1 MTEQGSNRFVTRLQR
16 AALVVLPAVAF
27 ALWLY
32 TRRHPERMEPFFMA
46 SDYYNLLAG
55 VAIYV
60 AIFLRTLSFKPQ
72 AWLKEHWRGLLT
84 CALVAGVVLSAV
96 PPAMRVLSDEAN
108 LAGVSKNLYYHH
120 TANFAVAGKWY
131 YENYQDTQVIAD
143 RRPALFPFLVHI
155 LHVVNGY
162 GVENAF
168 RFNAILFV
176 AFLWCTYRLTKRL
189 GGEVFA
195 LSAVVL
201 VSASPNTLVAVRS
214 AGFDFMATFF
224 VLLILKS
231 FEEFLRERTPTRFAL
246 YVLNLCMFAHVRYEG
261 WALTLVGLAVPLA
274 LRLVKRRELAGYGWL
289 YAAMPLFLLP
299 RYWQALAKAK
309 DAEQPL
315 SASLFT
321 VKDFIQNWAD
331 YLSLL
336 RTPLAT
342 DLAHSPLIIA
352 LGLAGSV
359 LGLVALWRTFRAH
372 GLRDRLEFAVLAL
385 AALGLLTAIN
395 FSYNWGKP
403 LHAAAVRLFVWLD
416 TYLAIAA
423 AFFIEVVARR
433 LPLEFRGRRSVAP
446 AALIASSALF
456 LMNVPSAA
464 AGRFINALVLTRE
477 AAQTWH
483 YFERVGDKRIF
494 ILCDR
499 PGLFTI
505 MNYGAGYISN
515 ADNDRSPLYEL
526 SRKLYQDVYLIQEI
540 DANTNR
546 PLPDFDVWRDVEMDT
561 MQEFQNGDS
570 SYMRISRVRKA
581 ALK

>member
-1 MTEQGSNRFVTRLQR
+1 ML
-16 AALVVLPAVAF
+16 LLPAVALG
-27 ALWLY
+27 LWLY
-32 TRRHPERMEPFFMA
+32 TRRHPEQMEPFFIA
-46 SDYYNLLAG
+46 SDYYNLLAAL
-55 VAIYV
+55 AIYV
-60 AIFLRTLSFKPQ
+60 AIFVRTLHFEPA
-72 AWLKEHWRGLLT
+72 AWFKEHWRGLLA
-84 CALVAGVVLSAV
+84 CALVAGVVLTAV

-120 TANFAVAGKWY
+120 TANFTVAGKWY
-131 YENYQDTQVIAD
+131 YENYHDTEVIAD
-143 RRPALFPFLVHI
+143 RRPALFPFLVQL

-168 RFNAILFV
+168 RFNAVLFV

-195 LSAVVL
+195 LCAVVL

-214 AGFDFMATFF
+214 AGFDFLATFF

-231 FEEFLRERTPTRFAL
+231 FEEFLRDRTPARFAL
-246 YVLNLCMFAHVRYEG
+246 YVLNLCLFAHVRYEG
-261 WALTLVGLAVPLA
+261 WAFTLLGLAVPLA
-274 LRLVKRRELAGYGWL
+274 LGVVKRRVLAGYGWL

-299 RYWQALAKAK
+299 RYWQAVAKAD

-321 VKDFIQNWAD
+321 FKDFVQNGRD
-331 YLSLL
+331 YLSILGS
-336 RTPLAT
+336 PLAT
-342 DLAHSPLIIA
+342 DVAHSPFLLA
-352 LGLAGSV
+352 FGLVGSGLGLA
-359 LGLVALWRTFRAH
+359 ALWRTWRSR
-372 GLRDRLEFAVLAL
+372 GVRDRLEFGVLSLAVLA
-385 AALGLLTAIN
+385 LLTAIN

-416 TYLAIAA
+416 TYLGVAS
-423 AFFIEVVARR
+423 AFCITRTAR
-433 LPLEFRGRRSVAP
+433 LFFGQFRGPRGADPVA
-446 AALIASSALF
+446 LLASSALF
-456 LMNVPSAA
+456 LMNVPTAA

-477 AAQTWH
+477 AAQTWRF
-483 YFERVGDKRIF
+483 FERLDEKRIY

-515 ADNDRSPLYEL
+515 AENDRSPLDEL

-540 DANTNR
+540 DANTHR

-561 MQEFQNGDS
+561 LQEFQNSDS

-581 ALK
+581 ALKN